1 MSKII
6 LAIDDDKFIHLII
19 EETLKDFCKVIH
31 ASNGEEGIRSA
42 VKNNPDIILLDVEMP
57 GMNGYEV
64 CELLKRDSSTSD
76 IPVMF
81 LSGKGALSER
91 VKGYNSGG
99 NDYIVKP
106 FEVEELQ
113 ARIDVLY
120 KYRKNSDSLK
130 GDIEQAQTTAEIAMT
145 DSGDMGRVMRYVGQT
160 YHTHNLKAL
169 TEYFMEFFTP
179 LNLHVVVVYRY
190 LGESK
195 IFSNQGAVCPLEQEL
210 FERCVDGERFIDF
223 GARTIINYPNV
234 SILIKNMPLSDAA
247 LYGRYKDLFPHILE
261 ATNAKVQAM
270 EVNDL
275 VLEQANEIT
284 DTFALVDRTLR
295 NQIEALYKH
304 TELSVKQVD
313 ALYNNLTNT
322 ISNLGLETEQEAYVL
337 NSIENTVRE
346 LEKNLDINNAIRTA
360 FDDVLDYMA
369 HIMEQRA
376 SLLERLTKEQVNSVA
391 NEITSQIDVELF

>member
-1 MSKII
+1 MSKMI
-6 LAIDDDKFIHLII
+6 LAIDDDKFIHRVV

-64 CELLKRDSSTSD
+64 CELLKKDSSTAD

-81 LSGKGALSER
+81 LSGKGALTER
-91 VKGYNSGG
+91 VRGYNSGG

-120 KYRKNSDSLK
+120 KYRKNCDSLK
-130 GDIEQAQTTAEIAMT
+130 VDVEQAQTTAEIAMT

-160 YHTHNLKAL
+160 YHTHNLDAL
-169 TEYFMEFFTP
+169 TDYFMEFFTP
-179 LNLHVVVVYRY
+179 LSLNVVVVYWYR
-190 LGESK
+190 GEGK
-195 IFSNQGAVCPLEQEL
+195 FYSNQGVVCPLEQEL
-210 FERCVDGERFIDF
+210 LEKCVDGERFIDF
-223 GARTIINYPNV
+223 GARTIINYPHV
-234 SILIKNMPLSDAA
+234 SILVKNMPLSDAA

-284 DTFALVDRTLR
+284 DTFSLVDSTLR
-295 NQIEALYKH
+295 TQIEDLYKH
-304 TELSVKQVD
+304 TKVSVSLVD
-313 ALYNNLTNT
+313 TLYNNFVNT
-322 ISNLGLETEQEAYVL
+322 IPNLGLETDQEEYVL
-337 NSIENTVRE
+337 NSVEHTVRE
-346 LEKNLDINNAIRTA
+346 LEKNLNINEGIRTA
-360 FDDVLDYMA
+360 FDDVIRYMA

-376 SLLERLTKEQVNSVA
+376 SLLERLTNEQDNAVA
-391 NEITSQIDVELF
+391 NEVTSQTDIELF

>member
-1 MSKII
+1 MSKMI
-6 LAIDDDKFIHLII
+6 LAIDDDKFIHRVV

-31 ASNGEEGIRSA
+31 ANNGEEGIRSA

-64 CELLKRDSSTSD
+64 CELLKKDSLTAD

-81 LSGKGALSER
+81 LSGKGALTER
-91 VKGYNSGG
+91 VRGYNSGG

-120 KYRKNSDSLK
+120 KYRKSCDSLK
-130 GDIEQAQTTAEIAMT
+130 VDVEQAQTTAEIAMT

-160 YHTHNLKAL
+160 YHTHNLGAL

-179 LNLHVVVVYRY
+179 LSLNVVVVYWYR
-190 LGESK
+190 GEGK
-195 IFSNQGAVCPLEQEL
+195 FFSNQGAVCPLEQEL
-210 FERCVDGERFIDF
+210 LEKCVDGERFIDF
-223 GARTIINYPNV
+223 GARTIINYPHV
-234 SILIKNMPLSDAA
+234 SILVKNMPLSNAA

-284 DTFALVDRTLR
+284 DTFLLVDSTLKT
-295 NQIEALYKH
+295 QIEDLYQH
-304 TELSVKQVD
+304 TKVSVSLVD
-313 ALYNNLTNT
+313 TLYNNVVNT
-322 ISNLGLETEQEAYVL
+322 IPNLGLETDQEEYVL
-337 NSIENTVRE
+337 KSVENTVRE
-346 LEKNLDINNAIRTA
+346 LEKHLDTNEGIRTA
-360 FDDVLDYMA
+360 FDDVIRYMA
-369 HIMEQRA
+369 HIMEQRT
-376 SLLERLTKEQVNSVA
+376 SLLERLTNEQDNAVA
-391 NEITSQIDVELF
+391 NEVTSQTDIELF

>member
-1 MSKII
+1 MSKMI
-6 LAIDDDKFIHLII
+6 LAIDDDKFIHRVV

-64 CELLKRDSSTSD
+64 CELLKKDSSTAD

-81 LSGKGALSER
+81 LSGKGALTER
-91 VKGYNSGG
+91 VRGYNSGG

-120 KYRKNSDSLK
+120 KYRKNCDSLK
-130 GDIEQAQTTAEIAMT
+130 VDVEQAQTTAEIAMT

-160 YHTHNLKAL
+160 YHTHNLDAL

-179 LNLHVVVVYRY
+179 LSLNVVVVYWYR
-190 LGESK
+190 GEGK
-195 IFSNQGAVCPLEQEL
+195 FYSNQGVVCPLEQEL
-210 FERCVDGERFIDF
+210 LEKCVDGERFIDF
-223 GARTIINYPNV
+223 GARTIINYPHV
-234 SILIKNMPLSDAA
+234 SILVKNMPLSDAA

-284 DTFALVDRTLR
+284 DTFSLVDSTLR
-295 NQIEALYKH
+295 TQIEDLYKH
-304 TELSVKQVD
+304 TKVSVSLVD
-313 ALYNNLTNT
+313 TLYNNFVNT
-322 ISNLGLETEQEAYVL
+322 IPNLGLETDQEEYVL
-337 NSIENTVRE
+337 NSVEHTVRE
-346 LEKNLDINNAIRTA
+346 LEKNLNINEGIRTA
-360 FDDVLDYMA
+360 FDDVIRYMA

-376 SLLERLTKEQVNSVA
+376 SLLERLTNEQDNAVA
-391 NEITSQIDVELF
+391 NEVTSQTDIELF

>member
-1 MSKII
+1 MSKMI
-6 LAIDDDKFIHLII
+6 LAIDDDKLIHRIVK
-19 EETLKDFCKVIH
+19 ETLKDFCKVIH

-91 VKGYNSGG
+91 VRGYNSGG

-120 KYRKNSDSLK
+120 QYRKNSDSLK
-130 GDIEQAQTTAEIAMT
+130 GDVEEAQTTAEIAMT

-160 YHTHNLKAL
+160 YHTHNLVAL

-179 LNLHVVVVYRY
+179 LNLNVVVAYWYR
-190 LGESK
+190 GESQF
-195 IFSNQGAVCPLEQEL
+195 FSNQGAVCPLEREL
-210 FERCVDGERFIDF
+210 LEKCVDGERFIDF
-223 GARTIINYPNV
+223 GARTIINYPHV
-234 SILIKNMPLSDAA
+234 SILVKNMPLSDAA

-284 DTFALVDRTLR
+284 DTFALVDSTLR
-295 NQIEALYKH
+295 SQIEDLYKH
-304 TELSVKQVD
+304 TKTSVKLVD
-313 ALYNNLTNT
+313 DLYSNFINT
-322 ISNLGLETEQEAYVL
+322 IPNLGLETDQEEYVL
-337 NSIENTVRE
+337 SSVENTVRE
-346 LEKNLDINNAIRTA
+346 LEKHLDINAGIRTA
-360 FDDVLDYMA
+360 FDDVISYMA

-376 SLLERLTKEQVNSVA
+376 SLLQRLTSEQDNEVA
-391 NEITSQIDVELF
+391 NEVTSQVDIELF